1 MERLILKALDFN
13 ITAPTVHVFL
23 LRYLKAAEA
32 EQLHP
37 TAATAIG
44 QTFQPFGGMVAK
56 DSVEIVMQSIS
67 SLSEVSLY

>member
-1 MERLILKALDFN
+1 MERLILKTLDFN

-44 QTFQPFGGMVAK
+44 QTFQPFGAK
-56 DSVEIVMQSIS
+56 DSVETVMQSIS